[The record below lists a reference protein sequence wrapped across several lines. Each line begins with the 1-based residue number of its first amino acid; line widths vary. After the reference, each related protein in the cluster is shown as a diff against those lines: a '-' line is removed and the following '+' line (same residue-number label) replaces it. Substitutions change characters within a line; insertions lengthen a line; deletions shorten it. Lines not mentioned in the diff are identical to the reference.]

1 MRSQLQHDAASS
13 FWLRTLPLLLCGV
26 ALLARLADALWNSS
40 VDLAHHYALAARL
53 AQHWLLPAAYDPSLG
68 EMNVY
73 PRGAHVLA
81 ALAGRVAGST
91 LLGLQLTATAAYL
104 AVWTV
109 MLLFLRQLPARA
121 SVISAVTLALLL
133 LLNRNA
139 QLLELHGN
147 ELFGNYFYSQLVAQ
161 AGALLAMLGALR
173 LERSSLPAAWR
184 YLLLLAA
191 IGLLCSVHLMPA
203 LELLAVLALSCA
215 LDLLSAWT
223 RSQRRIAALWPA
235 MLPALLAPPAG
246 ALLLV
251 SHPGFAVMRSLSE
264 HDGAVNVRHLN
275 SPLALGLYAAV
286 VLLVSLAMLYR
297 WRQAATAEHGKDT
310 PLLGLKYIG
319 LYGAA
324 CALMCVLQS
333 LALIAHIG
341 SAYAVKKYVYGLH
354 TALLLELCMLPA
366 LLLGWHRAQ
375 DRRPRWNEA
384 AMLLTPLL
392 LVAAALCSLPKGKPL
407 ADTSALVRMEQQLND
422 LQALRLADDAP
433 GHYIYVA
440 QLDGASPVVSYMFSI
455 GIFGVPRNTNAGDV
469 LGGRM
474 PSDLSQVGH
483 LLSGPMLGDDQRYLG
498 CRQADA
504 PAGMSLM
511 DGACL
516 EAVLNP
522 PGQHI
527 SLASSSKTPLCTL
540 NGFSPP
546 EQDGSWSSEQH
557 ATIACPVPPLVDGKA
572 PTQVLI
578 DTHAFLQKL
587 PSQRLHISVN
597 GGAAV
602 TFQYAPETS
611 MRQLALPL
619 PAGADTLKL
628 SLALPDARTPLE
640 LGIGTDQRQLG
651 VMVHALS
658 FH

>member
-1 MRSQLQHDAASS
+1 MRTQLQHDAGSS

-53 AQHWLLPAAYDPSLG
+53 AQQWLLPAAYDPSLG
-68 EMNVY
+68 EMNAY

-109 MLLFLRQLPARA
+109 LLLFLRQLPARA

-173 LERSSLPAAWR
+173 LERSGLPAAWR

-223 RSQRRIAALWPA
+223 RSQRRVAAL
-235 MLPALLAPPAG
+235 LPALLAPLAG

-251 SHPGFAVMRSLSE
+251 LHPGFAVMRSLSE
-264 HDGAVNVRHLN
+264 HDGAVNLRHLN

-297 WRQAATAEHGKDT
+297 WRQAAAAVHGKNT
-310 PLLGLKYIG
+310 PLLALKYIG

-384 AMLLTPLL
+384 ALLLTPLL
-392 LVAAALCSLPKGKPL
+392 LAVAALWSLPQRKPL
-407 ADTSALVRMEQQLND
+407 ADTSALVRIEQQLND
-422 LQALRLADDAP
+422 LRALRLADAP
-433 GHYIYVA
+433 GHYTYVS
-440 QLDGASPVVSYMFSI
+440 QLDSASPVVSYMFSI
-455 GIFGVPRNTNAGDV
+455 GIFSVPRNTNAGEV

-483 LLSGPMLGDDQRYLG
+483 LLSGPVLGGDQRYLG

-504 PAGMSLM
+504 PAGMALL

-527 SLASSSKTPLCTL
+527 SLASSNKTPLCTL

-546 EQDGSWSSEQH
+546 EPEGSWSSEPH

-597 GGAAV
+597 GGTAV

-640 LGIGTDQRQLG
+640 LGVGQDQRQLG